1 MTPDALARSRRPP
14 LQSLTEGQEYK
25 ISIGARAPPPIDKPA
40 EQVLLDSK
48 SLTLKKGRPGV
59 DRILLTEFMEEEPLL
74 LNRVGMASRILHHYK
89 GESADGERLA
99 PPPTLPPWGK
109 RSALKSDADLPFL
122 FGPALPESG
131 PTAGTLS
138 ELQTNLYLAPA
149 FAHAPSK
156 NTFLLVRERRVD
168 ESKVR
173 RAADHETRAV
183 LMLAEATQ
191 LRSAAA
197 SDAANA
203 KKAGVLPA
211 ERAKLEAAAEGKRK
225 LAAKKEAEAPEL
237 KRMAAHLAKESV
249 SEKFEFSLREVG
261 GLCVVGQQQPVEL
274 AHGLASIPKPHSHEQ
289 RELLGKRVM
298 VNVQRQLFPRVRP
311 DGVKPDQLKWH
322 QPPGGGNGFWCCT
335 RKLQDCMVGWPPTM
349 TTLVREQLELVA
361 VPIRRGHLTGYWEPD
376 PDRRMAD
383 ADVRRHCTPEELA
396 VLDASLHAEKLLRDR
411 HITRL
416 NEPDGLARKLDA
428 LKGSAAQRVT
438 KKAVAVFIEEELQ
451 LAPWTLTANLH
462 AHRHGRCLLHLGGVA
477 DPSNRG
483 EAHSYTKVPTRAE
496 RGAAKDADGD
506 SAAAKARTRWGEA
519 ELAKAKL
526 NRLKKDDCVRL
537 LSSHGYS
544 RPDVEAMGKRDR
556 VAIVR
561 SIASSAAAEG
571 LDISKYA
578 RDPDASAK
586 GKLTAQ
592 QMNAAGAK
600 IWEAQI
606 RALAKTA
613 HPDADAAAD
622 ELGSDDSDAM
632 ADEMEAMLDREA
644 EKGVS
649 AAQDARD
656 LDRMRREQ
664 IYADNGF
671 RREAEAP
678 PPGRTGLTGAVAEVA
693 GLGRRPRQVKTGRQL
708 LKKTEWVTNAQG
720 EYVQRVS
727 YDDDQAAVEKFR
739 RKQIA
744 EKKRTRQV
752 LSIEESAEEKERKRE
767 AHRLEEENRRMRRR
781 LQGLDEI
788 DRMQREGRVEQKT
801 GKGQVRCSKCG
812 MLGHMK
818 NWKECPLFDE
828 KESLAVVNHETDE
841 VHRTGSIRQ
850 DHADG
855 NVKLKINQDKL
866 EANLDRDAM
875 KKKHTIKFKQTT
887 ARACRSSR
895 PRTTSAT
902 SSKSRRRARG
912 RRRGAPTGRR
922 GRRW

>member
-1 MTPDALARSRRPP
+1 
-14 LQSLTEGQEYK
+14 
-25 ISIGARAPPPIDKPA
+25 
-40 EQVLLDSK
+40 
-48 SLTLKKGRPGV
+48 
-59 DRILLTEFMEEEPLL
+59 
-74 LNRVGMASRILHHYK
+74 
-89 GESADGERLA
+89 
-99 PPPTLPPWGK
+99 
-109 RSALKSDADLPFL
+109 
-122 FGPALPESG
+122 
-131 PTAGTLS
+131 
-138 ELQTNLYLAPA
+138 
-149 FAHAPSK
+149 
-156 NTFLLVRERRVD
+156 
-168 ESKVR
+168 
-173 RAADHETRAV
+173 
-183 LMLAEATQ
+183 
-191 LRSAAA
+191 
-197 SDAANA
+197 
-203 KKAGVLPA
+203 
-211 ERAKLEAAAEGKRK
+211 
-225 LAAKKEAEAPEL
+225 
-237 KRMAAHLAKESV
+237 MAAHLAKDAV

-322 QPPGGGNGFWCCT
+322 QPPGGGDGFWCCT

-483 EAHSYTKVPTRAE
+483 EAHSFTKVPTRAE

-506 SAAAKARTRWGEA
+506 SAAAKARARWGEA

-544 RPDVEAMGKRDR
+544 RADVEAMGKRDR

-592 QMNAAGAK
+592 QMNAAGAT

-606 RALAKTA
+606 RALAKTG

-664 IYADNGF
+664 IYDPNGF

-678 PPGRTGLTGAVAEVA
+678 PPGRTGLTGAVSEMA

-767 AHRLEEENRRMRRR
+767 AHRLEEEGRRMRRR
-781 LQGLDEI
+781 LQGL
-788 DRMQREGRVEQKT
+788 
-801 GKGQVRCSKCG
+801 
-812 MLGHMK
+812 
-818 NWKECPLFDE
+818 
-828 KESLAVVNHETDE
+828 A
-841 VHRTGSIRQ
+841 
-850 DHADG
+850 
-855 NVKLKINQDKL
+855 
-866 EANLDRDAM
+866 
-875 KKKHTIKFKQTT
+875 
-887 ARACRSSR
+887 RSSGG
-895 PRTTSAT
+895 SARGG
-902 SSKSRRRARG
+902 SSRRRSRARCA
-912 RRRGAPTGRR
+912 APSARCSAT
-922 GRRW
+922 